1 MSFRLRPATAALF
14 RFLELAEE
22 VRPVEALGR
31 VTDLAPGI
39 EPGFPQTTTPVVA
52 TDRANE
58 NKLTSRGRAFG
69 TDKNLVGADQ
79 VVDGITDH
87 TRLVRDVTIRAF
99 IDYKIENHA
108 NGNIGVVC
116 VRGLNDG
123 TDPELELWGM
133 EIERVDANNL
143 KLRARWQDKLGA
155 QAVLA
160 GASFLKPAGFFHV
173 AITRRWNTTTDILV
187 RYYVNDQFIGEETI
201 AAAGDI
207 GEGFGGSLIIGS
219 RKSIT
224 PIVGF
229 INHLPLDT
237 VIDHISIEGDEMSAE
252 ELRTDYRRQTL
263 HFVEGG
269 ALLRAYIPP
278 GDTWNPNP
286 DSFVQRWIAAEG
298 DAIGDGLAEAN
309 RLRDDFLP
317 DRAYGDAL
325 ARWEF
330 VTGLAPGPAD
340 SVQERRDRVLGF
352 LRKIL
357 GFSVADIKT
366 SLEPLF
372 GLDSADIEIVEYD
385 ALRTDDFATDD
396 ISVPP
401 SRTWITTQGVGVV
414 AIAAGKCRVT
424 LGVGPP
430 PPDAR
435 WSQGEFPPHRKASLS
450 ALITEEPER
459 AVLITE
465 LSGLATADGSAL
477 IGHCWITPE
486 KDVIWFGI
494 RQTGGVRELAS
505 FTVIGGVA
513 SAFATLITPFATDP
527 FSLFTSYLGGGLYN
541 FKHAVDPAGPY
552 SADVAIVGPAN
563 ARWVGFG
570 AVHQDGAGSAIDGE
584 FDDSQIYEPE
594 GLRGLAWQAFR
605 DPGLPGEFSI
615 ENAQLQLD
623 KQAPAHT
630 APCAVIEKP
639 QGFELGP
646 TGEGKLG
653 CDPLFPVDQIIS

>member
-1 MSFRLRPATAALF
+1 MSFRLRPTTAALF
-14 RFLELAEE
+14 RFLEGEDE
-22 VRPVEALGR
+22 VRPVEALDR
-31 VTDLAPGI
+31 VTDLVELPTEAMPGI
-39 EPGFPQTTTPVVA
+39 VQ

-69 TDKNLVGADQ
+69 NDLALTGVDQ
-79 VVDGITDH
+79 VVGGVTDH

-99 IDYKIENHA
+99 IDWKIENHN
-108 NGNIGVVC
+108 NGDNGVLC
-116 VRGLNDG
+116 VRGKSIVAS
-123 TDPELELWGM
+123 DPERQLYGLEM
-133 EIERVDANNL
+133 ERIDANNL
-143 KLRARWQDKLGA
+143 RMRARWQDKTGT

-160 GASFLKPAGFFHV
+160 GAAFLKPAGFFHV

-187 RYYVNDQFIGEETI
+187 RYYVNERLIGEETI

-207 GEGFGGSLIIGS
+207 GEGFGGTLIIGARNS
-219 RKSIT
+219 SN

-229 INHLPLDT
+229 TDFMPLDS
-237 VIDHISIEGDEMSAE
+237 VIDHISIEGDEMSAD
-252 ELRTDYRRQTL
+252 ELRTDYRRQAL
-263 HFVEGG
+263 HFVEGA

-286 DSFVQRWIAAEG
+286 DSLVQRWIAAEG
-298 DAIGDGLAEAN
+298 DGLGDGLTEAN

-317 DRAYGDAL
+317 DRAYGNAL

-330 VTGLAPGPAD
+330 ITGLTPLPTD
-340 SVQERRDRVLGF
+340 SVQTRRDRVLGF
-352 LRKIL
+352 LRKVL

-366 SLEPLF
+366 ALEPLF

-396 ISVPP
+396 ITTPP
-401 SRTWITTQGVGVV
+401 SRIWITNQGVGVV
-414 AIAAGKCRVT
+414 AIVAGKCGVT
-424 LGVGPP
+424 LGAAPIPGE
-430 PPDAR
+430 
-435 WSQGEFPPHRKASLS
+435 WFQGGFAPHRKASLS
-450 ALITEEPER
+450 ARQGAEPNR

-465 LSGLATADGSAL
+465 VSGIATANGSAL
-477 IGHCWITPE
+477 LGHCWITPE
-486 KDVIWFGI
+486 KDVMWLGV
-494 RQTGGVRELAS
+494 RQTGGVRELAH

-513 SAFATLITPFATDP
+513 SAFTTLITPFATDP
-527 FSLFTSYLGGGLYN
+527 FFLFTSYLGGGLYN
-541 FKHAVDPAGPY
+541 FKHAVAAGGPY
-552 SADVAIVGPAN
+552 SADVAIAGPA
-563 ARWVGFG
+563 APRYVGFG
-570 AVHQDGAGSAIDGE
+570 AVHQDAAGSAIDGE
-584 FDDSQIYEPE
+584 FDDAQIYEPE

-605 DPGLPGEFSI
+605 DPVLPGEFSI

-646 TGEGKLG
+646 TGLGKLG
-653 CDPLFPVDQIIS
+653 CDPLFPADQIIS

>member
-1 MSFRLRPATAALF
+1 MSYRLRPTTAALF
-14 RFLELAEE
+14 RFLEGADE
-22 VRPVEALGR
+22 VRPVEALAR
-31 VTDLAPGI
+31 VADLTELPGEAMPGI
-39 EPGFPQTTTPVVA
+39 VQ

-69 TDKNLVGADQ
+69 TDLALTGIDQIVGGVA
-79 VVDGITDH
+79 DH
-87 TRLVRDVTIRAF
+87 TRLVRDVTVRAF
-99 IDYKIENHA
+99 IDWKIENHNTGD
-108 NGNIGVVC
+108 NGVLC
-116 VRGLNDG
+116 VRGKSIIAS
-123 TDPELELWGM
+123 DPELQLYGLEM
-133 EIERVDANNL
+133 ERIDANNL
-143 KLRARWQDKLGA
+143 RMRARWQDKIGT

-160 GASFLKPAGFFHV
+160 GAAFLKPPGFFQV
-173 AITRRWNTTTDILV
+173 AVTRRWNTTTDILV
-187 RYYVNDQFIGEETI
+187 RYYVNDILIGEETI

-207 GEGFGGSLIIGS
+207 GEGFGGTLIIGARNS
-219 RKSIT
+219 SN

-229 INHLPLDT
+229 TDWMPLGS

-252 ELRTDYRRQTL
+252 ELRTDYRRQAV

-286 DSFVQRWIAAEG
+286 DSLVQRWIAAEG
-298 DAIGDGLAEAN
+298 DGIGDGLAEAN

-317 DRAYGDAL
+317 DRAYGNPL

-330 VTGLAPGPAD
+330 ITGLAPGPSD
-340 SVQERRDRVLGF
+340 SVQTRRDRVLGF
-352 LRKIL
+352 LRKVL

-396 ISVPP
+396 IGAPP
-401 SRTWITTQGVGVV
+401 SRMWVTEIGVGSI
-414 AIAAGKCRVT
+414 AIAAGVCAVSLEHIKP
-424 LGVGPP
+424 GQ
-430 PPDAR
+430 
-435 WSQGEFPPHRKASLS
+435 WFQGASVPHRKASLS
-450 ALITEEPER
+450 ARNQIEPR
-459 AVLITE
+459 RVALITE
-465 LSGLATADGSAL
+465 LAAIVTADTPAL

-486 KDVIWFGI
+486 KDVMWLGL

-505 FTVIGGVA
+505 FNIVGGVA
-513 SAFATLITPFATDP
+513 SGFTTLVTPFATDP
-527 FSLFTSYLGGGLYN
+527 FFLFTSYLGNGLYS
-541 FKHAVDPAGPY
+541 FRHAVAAGGPY
-552 SADVAIVGPAN
+552 SADVSIAGPASP
-563 ARWVGFG
+563 RWAGFG
-570 AVHQDGAGSAIDGE
+570 AVHQALNGAGGTMSAN
-584 FDDSQIYEPE
+584 FDDAQIYEPE

-630 APCAVIEKP
+630 EACAVIEKP

-653 CDPLFPVDQIIS
+653 CDPLFPADQIVS